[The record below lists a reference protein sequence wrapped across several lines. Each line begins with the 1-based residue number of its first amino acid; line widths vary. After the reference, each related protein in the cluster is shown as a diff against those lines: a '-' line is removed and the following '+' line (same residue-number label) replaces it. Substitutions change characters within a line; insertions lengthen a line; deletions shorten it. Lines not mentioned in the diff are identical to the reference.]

1 MGICVKAQE
10 VNTVIT
16 KEVTKTKYRR
26 HTLLDLPLPPLPD
39 FEWKRCHGPFL
50 PDLPEEPLLLLLLL
64 LLLLPLLPELPE
76 LEL

>member
-1 MGICVKAQE
+1 MGICVRAQE
-10 VNTVIT
+10 VNTVIA
-16 KEVTKTKYRR
+16 KDLTKTKQRR

-50 PDLPEEPLLLLLLL
+50 PDLPEELLLLL
-64 LLLLPLLPELPE
+64 LLLLPLLPELSE